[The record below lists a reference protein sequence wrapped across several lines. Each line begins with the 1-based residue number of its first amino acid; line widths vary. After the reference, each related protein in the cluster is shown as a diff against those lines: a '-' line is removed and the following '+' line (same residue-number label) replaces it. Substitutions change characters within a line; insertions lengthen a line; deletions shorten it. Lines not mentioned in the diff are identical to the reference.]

1 MAQGFTAESAENA
14 ETKFES
20 KSKRQ
25 NARAMNETG
34 KSFSIFDASILS
46 LLIQFS
52 AFSAYSAV
60 RK

>member
-14 ETKFES
+14 EMKFEA

-25 NARAMNETG
+25 KTRVMNQTG
-34 KSFSIFDASILS
+34 KSFSIFDAPILS